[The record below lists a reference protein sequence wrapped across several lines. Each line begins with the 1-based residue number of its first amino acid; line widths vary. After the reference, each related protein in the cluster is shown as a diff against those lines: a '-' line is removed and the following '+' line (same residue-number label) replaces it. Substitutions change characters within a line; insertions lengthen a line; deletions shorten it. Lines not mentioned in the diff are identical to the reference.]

1 MIHMRDVSKI
11 YENGA
16 VALDHVNVDIEAG
29 DFVFIAGASGAG
41 KPTFI

>member
-29 DFVFIAGASGAG
+29 NFVFIVVARGPGN
-41 KPTFI
+41 TT